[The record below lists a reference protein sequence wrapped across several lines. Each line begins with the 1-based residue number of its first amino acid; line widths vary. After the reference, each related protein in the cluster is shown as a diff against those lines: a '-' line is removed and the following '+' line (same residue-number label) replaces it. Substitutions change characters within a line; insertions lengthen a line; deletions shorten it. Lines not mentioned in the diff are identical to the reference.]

1 MPDIALGLLL
11 LLLLGGSWLVLTKDA
26 KAHARAMRYAAVG
39 VLVLLGIILA
49 ISGRE
54 FLDLPVG
61 ALIIWLARGWF
72 ARGFPGLSRLR
83 AWLDGNAQQAGVST
97 IETPCLRMTLDQVT
111 GGLDGVVLAGGFQGA
126 HLSQLDLSQLRALL
140 EECRAT
146 DVQSAQLVEV
156 YIDRKDGDWR
166 EKTGTE
172 GSHAAGG
179 QTKGT
184 AMNKAEA
191 WQVLGLEPGAN
202 QDAIREAHRNLIMKL
217 HPDHGGST
225 YLARQINAARD
236 VLLEN

>member
-1 MPDIALGLLL
+1 LPDIALGLLL
-11 LLLLGGSWLVLTKDA
+11 LLLLGGGWLVLTKDA
-26 KAHARAMRYAAVG
+26 KARARAMRYAAVG

-83 AWLDGNAQQAGVST
+83 AWVDGKPQQAGVST

-111 GGLDGVVLAGGFQGA
+111 GGLDGVVLAGGFHGA

-140 EECRAT
+140 EECKAT

-156 YIDRKDGDWR
+156 YIDRKYKDWR
-166 EKTGTE
+166 EETGTE
-172 GSHAAGG
+172 GRHAAGD

-184 AMNKAEA
+184 AMTKAEA